1 MSRSLKLILIVAGGL
16 AGLLVLVAAV
26 AAYILRQDAKP
37 RLEAMASQALEMDV
51 RVDGAFSV
59 GFFPRLH
66 VALRDVHAGRL
77 DAEIASA
84 DEVQVEIALLPL
96 LHKEVRIRSIG
107 LHGLRLAVERDRDGK
122 LNVSRSPQADVE
134 RQPLA
139 VVRVSVSD
147 GSLHYLNRQ
156 SGKELEATGCNLDV
170 SRMGLSSGPDP
181 GLLKD
186 LSLAAKLACGRIKT
200 TEFAA
205 SDLRISVDGEDGI
218 FDLEPVTMVLFGGQ
232 GSGKLRAD
240 YTGPVPVYQ
249 LDYRLEKFRLDDFFR
264 FLSPANAGRK
274 NLGEGAMD
282 FTTKLSL
289 RGRFIDELKPSAAGE
304 ASLHGENLML
314 EIGDLD
320 RKFSRYETSQSFNLV
335 DMGAFFFAGPLA
347 LGVTKG
353 YDFARIFEG
362 GEGSTAVRVLVS
374 RWRVEHGVA
383 HATDVAMATAKNRM
397 ALKGRLNF
405 VTARFEDVTMALIDN
420 HGCARAKQKIRGP
433 FSQPEVEKP
442 DVLRTLTGPA
452 RALAKEAKDL
462 FGGKCDVFYAG
473 SVEPPD

>member
-1 MSRSLKLILIVAGGL
+1 MILAGSL
-16 AGLLVLVAAV
+16 AGLIVLVAAV

-37 RLEAMASQALEMDV
+37 RLEAAASQALQMEV
-51 RVDGAFSV
+51 RVDGEFSV
-59 GFFPRLH
+59 GFLPRLH
-66 VALRDVHAGRL
+66 VALTDVHAGK
-77 DAEIASA
+77 DGGEIGSAE
-84 DEVQVEIALLPL
+84 EVQVGIALLPL
-96 LHKEVRIRSIG
+96 LHREVRIRTIK
-107 LHGLRLAVERDRDGK
+107 LHRLRLAIERDRDGK
-122 LNVSRSPQADVE
+122 LNISRSPQAGSIDP
-134 RQPLA
+134 PLTVA
-139 VVRVSVSD
+139 KVSVSD
-147 GSLHYLNRQ
+147 GTLHYSNKLT
-156 SGKELEATGCNLDV
+156 GKVLEATECDLDV
-170 SRMGLSSGPDP
+170 SRMRLSSGHEP
-181 GLLKD
+181 GLLKN

-200 TEFAA
+200 AESAA

-218 FDLEPVTMVLFGGQ
+218 FELEPVTMVLFGGD

-264 FLSPANAGRK
+264 FLSPANAQRK
-274 NLGEGAMD
+274 KLGDGAMD

-289 RGRFIDELKPSAAGE
+289 RGRSIDELKSSAAGE

-314 EIGDLD
+314 AIGDLD
-320 RKFSRYETSQSFNLV
+320 RKFSRYESSQSFNLV
-335 DMGAFFFAGPLA
+335 DVGAFFFAGPLA

-374 RWRVEHGVA
+374 RWRVERGVA
-383 HATDVAMATAKNRM
+383 HATDVAMATEKNRV

-405 VTARFEDVTMALIDN
+405 VTARFEDVTVALIDN

-433 FSQPEVEKP
+433 FSEPEVEKP

-462 FGGKCDVFYAG
+462 FGGKCEVFYAG
-473 SVEPPD
+473 SVGPPG

>member
-1 MSRSLKLILIVAGGL
+1 MILAGGL
-16 AGLLVLVAAV
+16 AGLVVLAAAV

-37 RLEAMASQALEMDV
+37 RLEAVASQALQMEV
-51 RVDGAFSV
+51 RVDGEFSV
-59 GFFPRLH
+59 GLLPRLH
-66 VALRDVHAGRL
+66 VALTDVHAGK
-77 DAEIASA
+77 DGIEIGSAE
-84 DEVQVEIALLPL
+84 EVRVGIALLPL
-96 LHKEVRIRSIG
+96 LHKEVRIRTIG
-107 LHGLRLAVERDRDGK
+107 LQRLRLAIERDRDGK
-122 LNVSRSPQADVE
+122 LNVSRSPQADAE

-139 VVRVSVSD
+139 VVKVSVSD
-147 GSLHYLNRQ
+147 GSLHYSNRQ

-170 SRMGLSSGPDP
+170 SRMRLSSGHEP
-181 GLLKD
+181 GLLKN

-218 FDLEPVTMVLFGGQ
+218 FDLEPVTMVLFGGE

-249 LDYRLEKFRLDDFFR
+249 LDYRLEKFQLDDFFR
-264 FLSPANAGRK
+264 FLSPANAERK
-274 NLGEGAMD
+274 RLGAGAMN

-289 RGRFIDELKPSAAGE
+289 RGRSVDELKPSAAGE
-304 ASLHGENLML
+304 ASLRGENLTL

-320 RKFSRYETSQSFNLV
+320 RKFSRYESSQSFNLV

-347 LGVTKG
+347 LGATKG
-353 YDFARIFEG
+353 YDFARIFGG

-383 HATDVAMATAKNRM
+383 HAIDVAMATAKNRV

-420 HGCARAKQKIRGP
+420 HGCARAKQKIHGP

-452 RALAKEAKDL
+452 RALAREAKDL

-473 SVEPPD
+473 SVGPPD